1 MINLRHLP
9 NQQRDECMQI
19 FLRRHWIVVIK
30 LLLYSLMLLAV
41 PVAILAAFNVSGI
54 NIFNSFL
61 GGSIAGLLI
70 SVYLITVLLITMT
83 QFTDYYLDTWIVT
96 NERVINIEQNGL
108 FSRAV
113 SELHLNQ
120 IQDVTSET
128 IGFLATFLTY
138 GDVYIQTAGEKE
150 RFRFEQINNPD
161 DVKTHILRLVDE
173 DKSRHGDASI
183 MHTAPH

>member
-1 MINLRHLP
+1 MMHLNHLP
-9 NQQRDECMQI
+9 NQQRDECIQL

-30 LLLYSLMLLAV
+30 LFLYSLMLLAV
-41 PVAILAAFNVSGI
+41 PVAIFAAFRITEVDLFANAFSGA
-54 NIFNSFL
+54 
-61 GGSIAGLLI
+61 IAGLLI

-108 FSRAV
+108 FSREV

-120 IQDVTSET
+120 IQDATSET

-150 RFRFEQINNPD
+150 RFHFEQIDNPEKVKERILALID
-161 DVKTHILRLVDE
+161 D
-173 DKSRHGDASI
+173 DKRRHGDASI
-183 MHTAPH
+183 THATPH